1 MTTTRRSNFSA
12 ALRTTLLLAGLGGL
26 LVVIGALIG
35 GPQGALGFLVF
46 ALLLN
51 FVSYWFSDKIALRA
65 MHGAQPLSREQA
77 RPGYHELVE
86 ELATRAGHAQ
96 AKGVPAPR
104 EQPTPSPRAAPQPPA
119 VAVTAGIRNRS
130 RRMSCGAFSRTS
142 SATSATGHR

>member
-51 FVSYWFSDKIALRA
+51 LVFYWFSDKIALRA
-65 MHGAQPLSREQA
+65 ARAQP
-77 RPGYHELVE
+77 V
-86 ELATRAGHAQ
+86 
-96 AKGVPAPR
+96 
-104 EQPTPSPRAAPQPPA
+104 
-119 VAVTAGIRNRS
+119 S
-130 RRMSCGAFSRTS
+130 RRTTLASTRWCAS
-142 SATSATGHR
+142 